1 MCAACGVYVSSAGG
15 QLAHGLL
22 SRGDGDGDD
31 DDDDDDGANV
41 GTLLR
46 LVAGGT
52 DDGVAPPRLRGGA
65 TLPPPRP
72 CPGGCSDELY
82 CGDACAA
89 ADWETGHALLCGGA
103 DPE

>member
-52 DDGVAPPRLRGGA
+52 DDGAAGPRLRGGA